1 MYHHDN
7 REYGVAFKDAEAHL
21 QKQIAIK
28 SASAVDVI
36 TRVRDTQL
44 VDRVVPTNKVQF
56 SFRTDVVKAKTK
68 NDDEERKVHRII
80 MGAKKRGDGA
90 FSEVLHKH
98 ALEQAA
104 SRVDIP
110 VTFVNR
116 FLGEEYGGELIT
128 DALNTVYR
136 HRHDGEK
143 FLVRSS
149 DQEIRG
155 VLSDTYRRMDSGPI
169 LDAFARTCSEI
180 GAVPIEGIGG
190 ELRFSVKALI
200 PRTYVIG
207 KQPGNEEIFAFGVS
221 LSNSDFGCGAL
232 SLQFFLWRIWCS
244 NTATREDSLRKV
256 HLGKRLAENIEYA
269 AETYAADTN
278 AMALM
283 VRDHVRGILAPPKI
297 EEALGVLETAMETS
311 IEPKKFFDKGGELEK
326 LKLTKA
332 EIEDARETFNNG
344 DITVLPRGTSVAR
357 MSQAVAWLAQS
368 ATPERRLELERVAGV
383 IMEPK
388 ETKPGPAGTA

>member
-1 MYHHDN
+1 MYHHDK
-7 REYGVAFKDAEAHL
+7 RAYGVALKDAEAHL
-21 QKQIAIK
+21 QQQIALK

-44 VDRVVPTNKVQF
+44 IDRVVPTKKVQF

-68 NDDEERKVHRII
+68 TETDGDRKVHRVI
-80 MGAKKRGDGA
+80 MGTKGRGESA
-90 FSEVLHKH
+90 FSEPLHKH

-128 DALNTVYR
+128 DALNTVYK
-136 HRHDGEK
+136 HRGEEK

-149 DQEIRG
+149 DEEIRG

-169 LDAFARTCSEI
+169 LDAFARTCHDI

-200 PRTYVIG
+200 PKTYVIG
-207 KQPGNEEIFAFGVS
+207 KQQGNEEIFAFGVS

-269 AETYAADTN
+269 QETYAADTN

-283 VRDHVRGILAPPKI
+283 VRDHVRGILSPPKI
-297 EEALGVLETAMETS
+297 DEAVATLETAMETS
-311 IEPKKFFDKGGELEK
+311 VDPKKFFDKGGELEK
-326 LKLTKA
+326 LKLTRA
-332 EIEDARETFNNG
+332 EIDSTRETFNNG

-368 ATPERRLELERVAGV
+368 AAPERRLELERAAGI

-388 ETKPGPAGTA
+388 VAKPETVAA

>member
-1 MYHHDN
+1 MYHHDK
-7 REYGVAFKDAEAHL
+7 RAYGVALKDAEAHL
-21 QKQIAIK
+21 QQQIALK
-28 SASAVDVI
+28 SASAVNVI
-36 TRVRDTQL
+36 TRVRDTVL
-44 VDRVVPTNKVQF
+44 VDRVVPTKKVQF

-68 NDDEERKVHRII
+68 TETDGDRKVHRVI
-80 MGAKKRGDGA
+80 MGTKGRGESA
-90 FSEVLHKH
+90 FSAPLHKH

-128 DALNTVYR
+128 DALNTVYK
-136 HRHDGEK
+136 HRGEEK

-149 DQEIRG
+149 DEEIRG

-169 LDAFARTCSEI
+169 LDAFARTCNDI

-200 PRTYVIG
+200 PKTYVIG
-207 KQPGNEEIFAFGVS
+207 KQQGNEEIFAFGVS

-269 AETYAADTN
+269 QETYAADTN

-283 VRDHVRGILAPPKI
+283 VRDHVRGILSPPKI
-297 EEALGVLETAMETS
+297 DEAVATLEVAMETS
-311 IEPKKFFDKGGELEK
+311 VDPKKFFDKDGELAK
-326 LKLTKA
+326 LKLTRA
-332 EIEDARETFNNG
+332 EIDATRETFNNG
-344 DITVLPRGTSVAR
+344 DVTVLPRGTSVAR
-357 MSQAVAWLAQS
+357 MSQAVAWMAQS
-368 ATPERRLELERVAGV
+368 ATPERRLELERVAGA

-388 ETKPGPAGTA
+388 TTKPEPAAAA

>member
-7 REYGVAFKDAEAHL
+7 REYGVALRDAEAHL
-21 QKQIAIK
+21 QKQIALK

-36 TRVRDTQL
+36 TRVRDERL

-56 SFRTDVVKAKTK
+56 SFRTDVIKAKAK
-68 NDDEERKVHRII
+68 DDEDRKVHRII
-80 MGAKKRGDGA
+80 MGSKGRGEGS
-90 FSEVLHKH
+90 FSETLHKH

-116 FLGEEYGGELIT
+116 FLGEEYGGELVT

-136 HRHDGEK
+136 NRAAEK

-169 LDAFARTCSEI
+169 LDAFAQTCHEI
-180 GAVPIEGIGG
+180 GARPIEGIGG

-200 PRTYVIG
+200 PKTYVIG
-207 KQPGNEEIFAFGVS
+207 KQSGNEEVFAFGVS

-269 AETYAADTN
+269 KETYDADTR

-283 VRDHVRGILAPPKI
+283 VRDHMRGILAPPKI
-297 EEALGVLETAMETS
+297 EEALVVLETAMETS
-311 IEPKKFFDKGGELEK
+311 VEPKAFFGKGGELEK
-326 LKLTKA
+326 LKLTRA
-332 EIEDARETFNNG
+332 EIESTRETFNNG
-344 DITVLPRGTSVAR
+344 DITVLPRNTSVAR

-388 ETKPGPAGTA
+388 EKPEPVAAA

>member
-1 MYHHDN
+1 MYHHDK
-7 REYGVAFKDAEAHL
+7 RAYGVALKDAEAHL
-21 QKQIAIK
+21 QQQIALK

-44 VDRVVPTNKVQF
+44 MDRVVPTKKAQF
-56 SFRTDVVKAKTK
+56 SFRTDTAG
-68 NDDEERKVHRII
+68 EEDRKVHRII
-80 MGAKKRGDGA
+80 MGSKGRGDSA
-90 FSEVLHKH
+90 FAEPLHKH

-110 VTFVNR
+110 VTFINR

-128 DALNTVYR
+128 DALNTVYK
-136 HRHDGEK
+136 HRGEEK

-149 DQEIRG
+149 NEEIRG

-169 LDAFARTCSEI
+169 LDAFAKTCNEI

-190 ELRFSVKALI
+190 DLRFSVKALI
-200 PRTYVIG
+200 PKTYTVG
-207 KQPGNEEIFAFGVS
+207 KQEGNEEIFAFGVS

-283 VRDHVRGILAPPKI
+283 VRDHVRETLSPPKV
-297 EEALGVLETAMETS
+297 EEAVAVLETAMETS
-311 IEPKKFFDKGGELEK
+311 VDPKAFFSKGGELEK
-326 LKLTKA
+326 LKLTRT
-332 EIEDARETFNNG
+332 EIDATRETFNNG

-383 IMEPK
+383 LMEPK
-388 ETKPGPAGTA
+388 TAKPEPAA

>member
-7 REYGVAFKDAEAHL
+7 REYGVALKDAEAHL
-21 QKQIAIK
+21 QQQIALK

-44 VDRVVPTNKVQF
+44 TDRVVPTKKVQF
-56 SFRTDVVKAKTK
+56 SFRTDTVKAKAAG
-68 NDDEERKVHRII
+68 EEDRRVHRII
-80 MGAKKRGDGA
+80 MGSRVRGESA
-90 FSEVLHKH
+90 FSEPLHKH

-110 VTFVNR
+110 VTLVNR
-116 FLGEEYGGELIT
+116 FLGEDYGGELIT
-128 DALNTVYR
+128 DALNTVYK
-136 HRHDGEK
+136 HRGEEK

-149 DQEIRG
+149 NEEIRG

-190 ELRFSVKALI
+190 DLRFSVKALI
-200 PRTYVIG
+200 PKTYTVG
-207 KQPGNEEIFAFGVS
+207 KQEGNEEVFAFGVS

-269 AETYAADTN
+269 KETYDADTK

-283 VRDHVRGILAPPKI
+283 VRDHVRGILSPPKI
-297 EEALGVLETAMETS
+297 DEALGVMETAMETS
-311 IEPKKFFDKGGELEK
+311 VDPKKFFDKGGELEK
-326 LKLTKA
+326 LKLTRA
-332 EIEDARETFNNG
+332 EVESARETFNNG

-388 ETKPGPAGTA
+388 DTKPEPAAAA

>member
-7 REYGVAFKDAEAHL
+7 REYGAALRDAEAHL
-21 QKQIAIK
+21 QKQIALR
-28 SASAVDVI
+28 SASAADVI

-56 SFRTDVVKAKTK
+56 SFRTDVIKAKTK
-68 NDDEERKVHRII
+68 EDEDRKVHRII
-80 MGAKKRGDGA
+80 MGSKGRGDGS
-90 FSEVLHKH
+90 FSETMHKH

-116 FLGEEYGGELIT
+116 FLGEEYGGELVT

-136 HRHDGEK
+136 NRAAEK

-169 LDAFARTCSEI
+169 LDAFAKTCVEI
-180 GAVPIEGIGG
+180 GARPIEGIGG

-200 PRTYVIG
+200 PKTYVIG
-207 KQPGNEEIFAFGVS
+207 KQPGNEEVFAFGVS

-269 AETYAADTN
+269 RETYDADTK

-283 VRDHVRGILAPPKI
+283 VRDHMRGILAPPKI
-297 EEALGVLETAMETS
+297 DEALVVLETAMETS
-311 IEPKKFFDKGGELEK
+311 VDPKKFFDKGGELEK

-332 EIEDARETFNNG
+332 EIESTRETFNNG
-344 DITVLPRGTSVAR
+344 DIMVLPRGTSVAR

-388 ETKPGPAGTA
+388 EKPEPAVAA

>member
-1 MYHHDN
+1 MHHHDN
-7 REYGVAFKDAEAHL
+7 RAYGVALKDAEAHL

-44 VDRVVPTNKVQF
+44 VDRVIPTKKIQF
-56 SFRTDVVKAKTK
+56 SFRTDTVKAKTAG
-68 NDDEERKVHRII
+68 EEDRKIHRVI
-80 MGAKKRGDGA
+80 MCSNNRSDSA
-90 FSEVLHKH
+90 FAEPMHKH

-104 SRVDIP
+104 VRVDIP

-116 FLGEEYGGELIT
+116 FLGEEYGGELVT

-136 HRHDGEK
+136 HRGEEK

-149 DQEIRG
+149 NQEIRG

-169 LDAFARTCSEI
+169 LDAFAKTCYEI
-180 GAVPIEGIGG
+180 GAVPIEGISGD
-190 ELRFSVKALI
+190 LRFSVKALI
-200 PRTYVIG
+200 PKTYTVG
-207 KQPGNEEIFAFGVS
+207 KEGNEEVFAFGVS

-269 AETYAADTN
+269 RETYDADTQ

-283 VRDHVRGILAPPKI
+283 VRDHMRGILAPPKI
-297 EEALGVLETAMETS
+297 EEALVVLETAMETS
-311 IEPKKFFDKGGELEK
+311 IDPKAFFGKGGELEK
-326 LKLTKA
+326 LRLSKG
-332 EIEDARETFNNG
+332 EIENARETFNNG

-357 MSQAVAWLAQS
+357 MSQAVAWIAQS
-368 ATPERRLELERVAGV
+368 ASPERRMELERAAGE
-383 IMEPK
+383 IIELS
-388 ETKPGPAGTA
+388 

>member
-7 REYGVAFKDAEAHL
+7 REYGAALKDAEAHL
-21 QKQIAIK
+21 QQQIARRA
-28 SASAVDVI
+28 ASAVDVI

-44 VDRVVPTNKVQF
+44 VDRVIPTKRVQF
-56 SFRTDVVKAKTK
+56 SFRTDLVKAKK
-68 NDDEERKVHRII
+68 DGEKEHKIHHVI
-80 MGAKKRGDGA
+80 MGTRGRGDSG
-90 FSEVLHKH
+90 FSEVMHKH

-116 FLGEEYGGELIT
+116 FLNEEYGGELIT

-136 HRHDGEK
+136 HRGEEK

-149 DQEIRG
+149 NQEIRG

-169 LDAFARTCSEI
+169 LDEFAKTCQDI

-190 ELRFSVKALI
+190 QLRFSVKALI
-200 PRTYVIG
+200 PKIYTIG
-207 KQPGNEEIFAFGVS
+207 KQPGNEEVFAFGVA

-269 AETYAADTN
+269 QETYLADTK
-278 AMALM
+278 AMSLM
-283 VRDHVRGILAPPKI
+283 VRDHVRGVLSPPRI
-297 EEALGVLETAMETS
+297 DEAIAALETAMETS
-311 IEPKKFFDKGGELEK
+311 VDPKKFFERGGELEK

-332 EIEDARETFNNG
+332 EVASARETFNNG

-383 IMEPK
+383 IMESK
-388 ETKPGPAGTA
+388 AKPEPVAVS

>member
-1 MYHHDN
+1 MYHHDK
-7 REYGVAFKDAEAHL
+7 RAYGVALKDAEAHL
-21 QKQIAIK
+21 QQQIALK

-44 VDRVVPTNKVQF
+44 IDRVVPTKKVQF
-56 SFRTDVVKAKTK
+56 SFRTDVVKGKTK
-68 NDDEERKVHRII
+68 NGAEGEGTVQRII
-80 MGAKKRGDGA
+80 MGTKGRGDSA
-90 FSEVLHKH
+90 FSEPLHKH

-136 HRHDGEK
+136 YRGEEK

-149 DQEIRG
+149 DEEIRG

-169 LDAFARTCSEI
+169 LDAFARTCHDI

-200 PRTYVIG
+200 PKTYVIG
-207 KQPGNEEIFAFGVS
+207 KQQGNEEIFAFGVS

-269 AETYAADTN
+269 QETYAADTN

-283 VRDHVRGILAPPKI
+283 VRDHVRGILSPPKI
-297 EEALGVLETAMETS
+297 DEAVATLETAMETS
-311 IEPKKFFDKGGELEK
+311 VDPKKFFDKGGELEK
-326 LKLTKA
+326 LKLTRA
-332 EIEDARETFNNG
+332 EIDSTRETFNNG

-368 ATPERRLELERVAGV
+368 ATPERRLELERAAGI

-388 ETKPGPAGTA
+388 AVKLEVAVA

>member
-7 REYGVAFKDAEAHL
+7 REYGTALKDAEAHL
-21 QKQIAIK
+21 QKQINLK
-28 SASAVDVI
+28 SASAVHVI
-36 TRVRDTQL
+36 ERVRDTQL
-44 VDRVVPTNKVQF
+44 VDRVMPTNKIQF
-56 SFRTDVVKAKTK
+56 SFRTDTVKAG
-68 NDDEERKVHRII
+68 DDERKVHRVV
-80 MGAKKRGDGA
+80 MGSKGRGEGA
-90 FSEVLHKH
+90 FSETLHKH

-116 FLGEEYGGELIT
+116 FLGEDYGGELVT

-136 HRHDGEK
+136 HRAPEK

-169 LDAFARTCSEI
+169 LDMFARTCREI
-180 GAVPIEGIGG
+180 GAVPVEGIGG
-190 ELRFSVKALI
+190 DLRFSVKALI
-200 PRTYVIG
+200 PKTYVIG
-207 KQPGNEEIFAFGVS
+207 KQPGNEEVFAFGVS

-256 HLGKRLAENIEYA
+256 HLGKRLAENIDYA
-269 AETYAADTN
+269 KETYDADTK

-283 VRDHVRGILAPPKI
+283 VRDHVRGILSPPKI
-297 EEALGVLETAMETS
+297 DEALGAMEVAMETS
-311 IEPKKFFDKGGELEK
+311 IDPKKFFDKGGELEK
-326 LKLTKA
+326 LKLTRA
-332 EIEDARETFNNG
+332 EVESARETFNNG

-388 ETKPGPAGTA
+388 DAKPEPAAAA

>member
-1 MYHHDN
+1 MHHHDN
-7 REYGVAFKDAEAHL
+7 REYGTALKDAEAYL

-28 SASAVDVI
+28 SASAADVI
-36 TRVRDTQL
+36 TRVRDAQL

-56 SFRTDVVKAKTK
+56 SFRTDVLNKDT
-68 NDDEERKVHRII
+68 DDKRKVHRII
-80 MGAKKRGDGA
+80 MSSKGRGDEA
-90 FSEVLHKH
+90 FSETMHKH

-116 FLGEEYGGELIT
+116 FLGEEYGGELVT

-136 HRHDGEK
+136 HRDPEK

-149 DQEIRG
+149 DREIRG

-169 LDAFARTCSEI
+169 LDAFARTCGEI

-190 ELRFSVKALI
+190 DLRFSVKALI

-207 KQPGNEEIFAFGVS
+207 KQPGNEEVFAFGVS

-269 AETYAADTN
+269 KDTYKADTD

-283 VRDHVRGILAPPKI
+283 VRDHVRGILSPPKI
-297 EEALGVLETAMETS
+297 DEALGVMETAMETS
-311 IEPKKFFDKGGELEK
+311 VDPKRFFDKGGELEK
-326 LKLTKA
+326 LKLTRV
-332 EIEDARETFNNG
+332 EIESARETFNNG

-388 ETKPGPAGTA
+388 EAKPEPAVTA

>member
-7 REYGVAFKDAEAHL
+7 REYGDALKDAEAHL
-21 QKQIAIK
+21 QTQIANK
-28 SASAVDVI
+28 AASAVDVI

-44 VDRVVPTNKVQF
+44 VDRVIPTKKVQF
-56 SFRTDVVKAKTK
+56 SFRTDVIKAKKADTEG
-68 NDDEERKVHRII
+68 DRKVHRVI
-80 MGAKKRGDGA
+80 MGSKGRGDGA
-90 FSEVLHKH
+90 FSEPLHKH

-110 VTFVNR
+110 VTFINR

-128 DALNTVYR
+128 DALNTVYK
-136 HRHDGEK
+136 HRGEEK

-149 DQEIRG
+149 DKEIRG

-169 LDAFARTCSEI
+169 LDAFARTCADI

-200 PRTYVIG
+200 PKIYKVG
-207 KQPGNEEIFAFGVS
+207 KQQGNEEIFAFGVS

-269 AETYAADTN
+269 QETYAADTN

-283 VRDHVRGILAPPKI
+283 VRDHVRGILSPPKI
-297 EEALGVLETAMETS
+297 EEAVATLETAMETS
-311 IEPKKFFDKGGELEK
+311 VDPKKFFDRGGELEK

-332 EIEDARETFNNG
+332 EVEGTRETFNNG

-368 ATPERRLELERVAGV
+368 ATPERRLELERAAGI
-383 IMEPK
+383 IMEK
-388 ETKPGPAGTA
+388 TAKPESPTTT

>member
-1 MYHHDN
+1 MYHHDE
-7 REYGVAFKDAEAHL
+7 RTYGVALKDAEAHL
-21 QKQIAIK
+21 QQQIAAK
-28 SASAVDVI
+28 AGSAANVI

-44 VDRVVPTNKVQF
+44 MDRVVPTNKVQF
-56 SFRTDVVKAKTK
+56 SFRTDVVKAK
-68 NDDEERKVHRII
+68 NADAEGDRKVHRVI
-80 MGAKKRGDGA
+80 MGSKGRGDGA
-90 FSEVLHKH
+90 FAEPMHKH

-110 VTFVNR
+110 VTFINR
-116 FLGEEYGGELIT
+116 FLGEEYGGELVT
-128 DALNTVYR
+128 DALNTVYK
-136 HRHDGEK
+136 HRSEEK
-143 FLVRSS
+143 FLIRSS
-149 DQEIRG
+149 NSEIRG

-169 LDAFARTCSEI
+169 LDAFARTCGEI

-190 ELRFSVKALI
+190 DLRFSVKALI
-200 PRTYVIG
+200 PKTYVIG
-207 KQPGNEEIFAFGVS
+207 KQEGNEEIFAFGVS

-256 HLGKRLAENIEYA
+256 HLGKRLAENVEYA
-269 AETYAADTN
+269 RDTYKADTD

-283 VRDHVRGILAPPKI
+283 VRDHVRGILSPPKI
-297 EEALGVLETAMETS
+297 DEALSVMETAMETS
-311 IEPKKFFDKGGELEK
+311 VNPKLFFDKGGELEK
-326 LKLTKA
+326 LKLTRV
-332 EIEDARETFNNG
+332 EVESARETFNNG

-388 ETKPGPAGTA
+388 GAKPEPAAAA

>member
-7 REYGVAFKDAEAHL
+7 RDYNIALRDAADYL
-21 QKQIAIK
+21 NKQIAVK
-28 SASAVDVI
+28 SASAVHVI
-36 TRVRDTQL
+36 ERVRDTQL
-44 VDRVVPTNKVQF
+44 VDRVIPANKVQF
-56 SFRTDVVKAKTK
+56 SFRTDIVETE
-68 NDDEERKVHRII
+68 DGCIDERKVHRIL
-80 MGAKKRGDGA
+80 MSSKGRGEGA

-116 FLGEEYGGELIT
+116 FLGEDYGGELVT
-128 DALNTVYR
+128 DALNTVYK
-136 HRHDGEK
+136 HRDAAEK
-143 FLVRSS
+143 FLIRSS
-149 DQEIRG
+149 DKEIRG

-169 LDAFARTCSEI
+169 LDAFARTCGEI

-190 ELRFSVKALI
+190 QLRFSVKALI
-200 PRTYVIG
+200 PKTYVVG
-207 KQPGNEEIFAFGVS
+207 KQSGNEEVFAFGVS

-244 NTATREDSLRKV
+244 NTSTREDSLRKV

-269 AETYAADTN
+269 AETYRADTD

-283 VRDHVRGILAPPKI
+283 VRDHVRGILSPPKI
-297 EEALGVLETAMETS
+297 DEALSAMETAMETS
-311 IEPKKFFDKGGELEK
+311 VDPKKFFDRGGELEK
-326 LKLTKA
+326 LKLTRA
-332 EIEDARETFNNG
+332 EVESARETFNNG
-344 DITVLPRGTSVAR
+344 DVTMLPRGTSVAR

-368 ATPERRLELERVAGV
+368 ATPERRLELERAAGIV
-383 IMEPK
+383 MEK
-388 ETKPGPAGTA
+388 AVKPESAAS

>member
-1 MYHHDN
+1 MYHHDD
-7 REYGVAFKDAEAHL
+7 RAYGTALKDAEAHL

-56 SFRTDVVKAKTK
+56 SFRTDTVKGKDPAGAAV
-68 NDDEERKVHRII
+68 ERKVHRII
-80 MGAKKRGDGA
+80 MGSKGRNDEA
-90 FSEVLHKH
+90 FSETMHKH

-116 FLGEEYGGELIT
+116 FLGEEYGGELVT

-136 HRHDGEK
+136 HRAAEK

-149 DQEIRG
+149 GREIRG

-169 LDAFARTCSEI
+169 LDAFARTCGEI

-190 ELRFSVKALI
+190 DLRFSVKALI

-207 KQPGNEEIFAFGVS
+207 KQPGNEEVFAFGVS

-269 AETYAADTN
+269 KDTYKADTD

-283 VRDHVRGILAPPKI
+283 VRDHVRGILSPPKI
-297 EEALGVLETAMETS
+297 DEALGVMETAMETS
-311 IEPKKFFDKGGELEK
+311 VDPKRFFDKGGELEK
-326 LKLTKA
+326 LKLTRV
-332 EIEDARETFNNG
+332 EIESARETFNNG

-388 ETKPGPAGTA
+388 EAKPEPAAA